1 MRCFDAIAL
10 GCGFFEIEPAGNF
23 GYDPNELPL
32 DETRLIMAPDARL
45 MEHVR
50 ALAETIGPR
59 PPASEAEGLAAAYV
73 AEQLRALGI
82 EPVREQAF
90 TSSIPIGRTALMLT
104 ALMSLGLVAGR
115 GSRMAK
121 LAGGAAVASC
131 AYALYRLLRG
141 TPLPLTDL
149 FQAQES
155 RNLIAHIPPVKRSR
169 QFLFLTANLDSDRA
183 RMTHIEG
190 VPLLRRAAGTGLIGL
205 GALAGLSM
213 ITDSLIGK
221 RTANGIQTATAF
233 LSVISAA
240 LLGYDEMQPPVAGA
254 NGNASGVAVL
264 LGLAEALIE
273 KPLEHTEVVLLF
285 TGAQEASASGLNAYL
300 TQFAPPRSDTW
311 WVDVE
316 MVGAGELAYVAE
328 GGVSLFTTYHPSPR
342 ITALAHEIAVER
354 PELGVTPQTLDLMG
368 GALPLV
374 NAGYEAIAV
383 TGYQASGSA
392 ASSPDSVEGVNA
404 DIMARAQTYIGAL
417 MRAIDEQ

>member
-1 MRCFDAIAL
+1 
-10 GCGFFEIEPAGNF
+10 
-23 GYDPNELPL
+23 
-32 DETRLIMAPDARL
+32 MAPDARL

-50 ALAETIGPR
+50 ALAGVIGPR
-59 PPASEAEGLAAAYV
+59 PPASEAEGRAAAYV

-90 TSSIPIGRTALMLT
+90 TSAIPIGRTSLLLTTLM
-104 ALMSLGLVAGR
+104 ALGLVAGR
-115 GSRMAK
+115 GGRMAK

-141 TPLPLTDL
+141 SPLPLTDL
-149 FQAQES
+149 FPGQDS

-183 RMTHIEG
+183 RVTHVEG
-190 VPLLRRAAGTGLIGL
+190 MPLLRRAAGTGLIGL
-205 GALAGLSM
+205 GALAGVSM
-213 ITDSLIGK
+213 IADSLIGQRK
-221 RTANGIQTATAF
+221 SNSTQTAAAF
-233 LSVISAA
+233 LSVVSAA
-240 LLGYDEMQPPVAGA
+240 LLGYDEMQPPAVGA

-285 TGAQEASASGLNAYL
+285 TGAQEASASGLNAYVR
-300 TQFAPPRSDTW
+300 QFAPPRSDTW
-311 WVDVE
+311 WIDVE
-316 MVGAGELAYVAE
+316 MVGAGDLAYVAE
-328 GGVSLFTTYHPSPR
+328 GGVSLFTTYRPSPR
-342 ITALAHEIAVER
+342 ITALAHEVAVQR

-383 TGYQASGSA
+383 TGYKAQGANGA
-392 ASSPDSVEGVNA
+392 ASPDSTDTVSAEV
-404 DIMARAQTYIGAL
+404 MARAQTYIGAL
-417 MRAIDEQ
+417 IRAIDEQ

>member
-1 MRCFDAIAL
+1 
-10 GCGFFEIEPAGNF
+10 
-23 GYDPNELPL
+23 
-32 DETRLIMAPDARL
+32 MAPDARL

-50 ALAETIGPR
+50 ALAGVIGPR
-59 PPASEAEGLAAAYV
+59 PPASEAEGRAAAYV

-90 TSSIPIGRTALMLT
+90 TSAIPIGRTSLLLTTLM
-104 ALMSLGLVAGR
+104 ALGLVAGR
-115 GSRMAK
+115 GGRMAK

-141 TPLPLTDL
+141 SPLPLTDL
-149 FQAQES
+149 FPGQDS

-183 RMTHIEG
+183 RVTHVEG
-190 VPLLRRAAGTGLIGL
+190 APLLRRAAGTGLIGL

-213 ITDSLIGK
+213 IADSLIGQRK
-221 RTANGIQTATAF
+221 SSGTQTAAAF
-233 LSVISAA
+233 LSVVSAA
-240 LLGYDEMQPPVAGA
+240 LLGYDEMQPPAVGA

-285 TGAQEASASGLNAYL
+285 TGAQEASAAGLNAYL
-300 TQFAPPRSDTW
+300 RQFAPPRSDTW
-311 WVDVE
+311 WIDVE
-316 MVGAGELAYVAE
+316 MVGAGDLAYVAE
-328 GGVSLFTTYHPSPR
+328 GGVSLFTTYRPSPR
-342 ITALAHEIAVER
+342 ITALAHEVAVQR

-383 TGYQASGSA
+383 TGYKAQGTPSA
-392 ASSPDSVEGVNA
+392 ASPDATDTVSAEV
-404 DIMARAQTYIGAL
+404 MARAQTYIGAL
-417 MRAIDEQ
+417 IRAIDEQ